1 MSALAVQCCSILTCF
16 RSVTFLPSFL
26 YTFSKLTSL
35 ELFFKSLDFK
45 LFLFRWFFVT
55 HFHRIKIQQDIIDLQ
70 RLKLE
75 RQERVIMELK
85 LSKLSEE
92 AREAR
97 TLLKEQL
104 KTVIRVGEPKSKA
117 KAKCLQLIGN
127 LQDSDD
133 GDKLDHLQGKAF
145 LVPKFLQNM
154 QERALERSIKHEQ
167 AKQRRQQ
174 AEAVR
179 EAQKTAQ
186 EEAKV
191 SL

>member
-1 MSALAVQCCSILTCF
+1 M
-16 RSVTFLPSFL
+16 
-26 YTFSKLTSL
+26 
-35 ELFFKSLDFK
+35 FFDNPFY
-45 LFLFRWFFVT
+45 
-55 HFHRIKIQQDIIDLQ
+55 RIKIQQDIIDLQ

-85 LSKLSEE
+85 LSKMSEE
-92 AREAR
+92 AKEAR
-97 TLLKEQL
+97 NLLKEQL

-133 GDKLDHLQGKAF
+133 SDKFDHLQGKAF

-191 SL
+191 NL

>member
-1 MSALAVQCCSILTCF
+1 M
-16 RSVTFLPSFL
+16 
-26 YTFSKLTSL
+26 
-35 ELFFKSLDFK
+35 LFSLD
-45 LFLFRWFFVT
+45 
-55 HFHRIKIQQDIIDLQ
+55 RIKVQQDIIDLQ

-97 TLLKEQL
+97 NLLKEQL

-127 LQDSDD
+127 LNDSSNDD
-133 GDKLDHLQGKAF
+133 DDKFDRLQGKAF
-145 LVPKFLQNM
+145 LAPKFLLNM
-154 QERALERSIKHEQ
+154 QERALERNIKHEQ
-167 AKQRRQQ
+167 AKQRRLQ
-174 AEAVR
+174 AEAIR
-179 EAQKTAQ
+179 EAQKIAL

-191 SL
+191 KFERKHNNLINDCKKSVIIIASGG